1 MRGAA
6 ALIGALLLSCG
17 PAAAPSGTPAPT
29 GVAQSFQT
37 PAATASPSTSTPPPA
52 PSPTSAPNA
61 ARAEVLL
68 RWAPGTNISDIDD
81 ITDLMTHL
89 KSTPGIHD
97 GFGDENQITIVY
109 DPQLIT
115 VEKIRGL
122 LEEMSFPTLP
132 PT

>member
-1 MRGAA
+1 MRGAV
-6 ALIGALLLSCG
+6 ALVGALLLSCG

-29 GVAQSFQT
+29 AAAQSSQT
-37 PAATASPSTSTPPPA
+37 PAATPASTSPSTSA

-68 RWAPGTNISDIDD
+68 RFAPGANISDIDD

-89 KSTPGIHD
+89 KSNPGIHD
-97 GFGDENQITIVY
+97 GFGDEGQITIVY
-109 DPQLIT
+109 DPRLIT
-115 VEKIRGL
+115 VEKIRAL
-122 LEEMSFPTLP
+122 LEEMSYPTLP